1 MSRGGSCVTAG
12 LRAAWLIIF
21 SLPVF
26 SPANLPIQHDSSWP
40 IRSSKTPQKI
50 TFPWLIR
57 HVFTPRRAEEQV
69 ARRATFWHKMVNLG
83 DKFPDFEVDTSKG
96 KIKFYEAIEGRW
108 VLHVH
113 LHNIFKKITSLN
125 ELVRGQLKF
134 TMQRGPWGQQNLKV
148 FIKLYDLQYR
158 CND

>member
-1 MSRGGSCVTAG
+1 MPRRGSCVTAG

-40 IRSSKTPQKI
+40 IRSSKTQKKF

-57 HVFTPRRAEEQV
+57 HVFTPRGAEEQV

-96 KIKFYEAIEGRW
+96 KIKFYEAIEGKW

-113 LHNIFKKITSLN
+113 LHNIFKKITSL
-125 ELVRGQLKF
+125 
-134 TMQRGPWGQQNLKV
+134 TS
-148 FIKLYDLQYR
+148 LYVG
-158 CND
+158 N